1 MNQIQQDRRR
11 AAARAFMES
20 LEQLENRLKT
30 EESNKTEATSRRDR
44 PTTPSPRPTAERTLA
59 DDFEEALADIDHLK
73 SH

>member
-44 PTTPSPRPTAERTLA
+44 PTTPSSRPTAARTLA